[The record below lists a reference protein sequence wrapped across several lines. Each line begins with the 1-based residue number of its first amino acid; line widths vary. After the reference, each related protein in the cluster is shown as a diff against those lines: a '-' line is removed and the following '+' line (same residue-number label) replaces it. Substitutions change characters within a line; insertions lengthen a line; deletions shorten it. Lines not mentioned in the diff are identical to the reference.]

1 MGSLMILASTRAFAY
16 GPSPD
21 TTLQSTI
28 LPWFHTTI
36 MSSVATSTPANTAYG
51 WMLQPANARLIEP
64 SLAIAGL
71 QYSSGTLRA
80 RIGLQAG
87 TFVEA
92 NYLGPDAP
100 YRFLHEAW
108 ADIQLVDD
116 LSLKA
121 GVFPSHI
128 GNESMISSECRTL
141 TRSLIADFTPYYE
154 SGVVLTWT
162 RGIVSMSALALN
174 GWQRI
179 VDDNGH
185 PAFGTQVVL
194 SPDSI
199 TTVNWSSFVGRE
211 READGQDRLR
221 IHNDVWIARTFG
233 DLHVS
238 ALCDVTVRQAIG
250 TDVAIATNVQGRYG
264 ITDRISLAARAEY
277 VNDPQN
283 ILFPLVGGSSILS
296 WSAGIDVLAQ
306 SAVKLRGEVRHF
318 TSKAKLWTG
327 NTDGDN
333 LVVTLGMSVD
343 LE

>member
-1 MGSLMILASTRAFAY
+1 MICTVTRVSARSP
-16 GPSPD
+16 GPD
-21 TTLQSTI
+21 TALQTTI
-28 LPWFHTTI
+28 RPWFHTTI
-36 MSSVATSTPANTAYG
+36 MSSVATATPANTAYG
-51 WMLQPANARLIEP
+51 WMLQPANARAIEP
-64 SLAIAGL
+64 VLAIAGL
-71 QYSSGTLRA
+71 QYTSGTLRA

-100 YRFLHEAW
+100 LRLLHEAW
-108 ADIQLVDD
+108 ADIQLFDD

-162 RGIVSMSALALN
+162 RGIVSLSALALN

-185 PAFGTQVVL
+185 PAF
-194 SPDSI
+194 
-199 TTVNWSSFVGRE
+199 
-211 READGQDRLR
+211 
-221 IHNDVWIARTFG
+221 
-233 DLHVS
+233 
-238 ALCDVTVRQAIG
+238 
-250 TDVAIATNVQGRYG
+250 ATNVQGRYG
-264 ITDRISLAARAEY
+264 VADRISLAARAEY

-283 ILFPLVGGSSILS
+283 ILFPLVGGSSVFS
-296 WSAGIDVLAQ
+296 WSAGIDVQAQ
-306 SAVKLRGEVRHF
+306 TAVKFRGEVRHF
-318 TSKAKLWTG
+318 TSEAQLWKG

-333 LVVTLGMSVD
+333 IVVTLGMSVD

>member
-1 MGSLMILASTRAFAY
+1 
-16 GPSPD
+16 
-21 TTLQSTI
+21 
-28 LPWFHTTI
+28 
-36 MSSVATSTPANTAYG
+36 MSSAATSTASNTPYG

-64 SLAIAGL
+64 VLAIAGL
-71 QYSSGTLRA
+71 QYTSGTLRA

-185 PAFGTQVVL
+185 PAFGSQVVL
-194 SPDSI
+194 SPDSV
-199 TTVNWSSFVGRE
+199 TTINWSSFVGRE
-211 READGQDRLR
+211 RDADGQDRLR
-221 IHNDVWIARTFG
+221 VHNDVWMARTFG
-233 DLHVS
+233 DLHIS
-238 ALCDVTVRQAIG
+238 ALCDVTLRQNVG
-250 TDVAIATNVQGRYG
+250 TDLAAATNVQGRYTV
-264 ITDRISLAARAEY
+264 TDRMSLAARAEY
-277 VNDPQN
+277 VYDPKN
-283 ILFPLVGGSSILS
+283 ILFPLVGGPSIFS
-296 WSAGIDVLAQ
+296 WSAGLDFRAH
-306 SAVKLRGEVRHF
+306 SAVTARAEVRHF
-318 TSKAKLWTG
+318 TSEAQLWKG